1 MSVGL
6 PVTKDEIDS
15 RAGDL
20 ARSFQRLGG
29 DVATLKGY
37 LDATPEADLIAL
49 GYTAGDVPI
58 LKSAIADL
66 HQLLVTIGT
75 GKEALAA
82 PKDFTQFARQ
92 LWGVGAF

>member
-6 PVTKDEIDS
+6 PATKSELDT

-20 ARSFQRLGG
+20 ARTFQRAFG

-37 LDATPEADLIAL
+37 LDATPNADLETL
-49 GYTAGDVPI
+49 GYSPQEVATLKTAVT
-58 LKSAIADL
+58 DL
-66 HQLLVTIGT
+66 GQLTTIWVGA
-75 GKEALAA
+75 EALPAA
-82 PKDFTQFARQ
+82 KDFRTFVRQ